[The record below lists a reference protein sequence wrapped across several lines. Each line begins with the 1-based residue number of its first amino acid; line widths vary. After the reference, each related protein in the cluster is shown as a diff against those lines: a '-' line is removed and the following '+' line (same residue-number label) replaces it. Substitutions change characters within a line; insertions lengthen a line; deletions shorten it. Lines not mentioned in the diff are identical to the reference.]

1 MKNYSIEF
9 KWAAIST
16 VLAIAWMYLE
26 KTLGYHDEKIGTQIL
41 FTNLFSLVLIAV
53 FIIALKE
60 KKKNF
65 FNSIITWKQAFISG
79 IILTLM
85 ITIFFPLVQYITYTQ
100 ISPDFF
106 TKLIAVISAK
116 GSMSIETA
124 STYFS
129 FDNYLK
135 QGAFNNLSLGVVTAA
150 AVAYFIQTK
159 SLKK

>member
-26 KTLGYHDEKIGTQIL
+26 KNLGYHDEKIGIQIL

-53 FIIALKE
+53 FVLALKE

-100 ISPDFF
+100 ISPEFF
-106 TKLIAVISAK
+106 HKLIAVISAK
-116 GSMSIETA
+116 GSMSLEA
-124 STYFS
+124 ANTYFS

-135 QGAFNNLSLGVVTAA
+135 QGAYNNLSLGVVTSA

-159 SLKK
+159 NPKK

>member
-26 KTLGYHDEKIGTQIL
+26 KNLGYHDEKIGIQIL

-53 FIIALKE
+53 FIIALSE
-60 KKKNF
+60 KKKHF
-65 FNSIITWKQAFISG
+65 FHSVISWKQAFFSG
-79 IILTLM
+79 MILTLM

-106 TKLIAVISAK
+106 DNLLAVVIEK
-116 GSMSIETA
+116 GSMSLESA
-124 STYFS
+124 QTYFS

-135 QGAFNNLSLGVVTAA
+135 QGAFNNLSLGVVTSAC
-150 AVAYFIQTK
+150 VAYFIQTK
-159 SLKK
+159 NPKK